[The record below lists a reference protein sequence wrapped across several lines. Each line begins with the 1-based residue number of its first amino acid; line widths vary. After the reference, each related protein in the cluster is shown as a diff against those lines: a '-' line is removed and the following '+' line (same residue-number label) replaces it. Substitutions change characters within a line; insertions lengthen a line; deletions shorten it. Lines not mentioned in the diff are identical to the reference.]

1 MTNDIDAR
9 LRKIFGQL
17 FPVDPATLADAD
29 RRGEVQGWD
38 SLGHLDLVTALE
50 SEFGVSIE
58 ADRAL
63 EIETFGEARRV
74 LAELL
79 GNA

>member
-1 MTNDIDAR
+1 VTNELDAR

-17 FPVDPATLADAD
+17 FPVDPAALVDSD
-29 RRGEVQGWD
+29 RRGELPGWD

-50 SEFGVSIE
+50 NEFQVSIDAE
-58 ADRAL
+58 RAL
-63 EIETFGEARRV
+63 EIETFGEARQV
-74 LAELL
+74 LTELL